1 MLICQVWKYFFSKKI
16 CHGVK
21 LKGLARVHVARLEA
35 DVSGLNRG
43 NLNICERL
51 LARDNQCRG
60 GLAACSTLV
69 ASQKAAVGQPGWTCN
84 WGSYSSFSSYSF
96 SFLILILLQ
105 VCLALKREPS
115 LRLGRVKL
123 QQRMFARR
131 KVVFLVFVLLNS

>member
-1 MLICQVWKYFFSKKI
+1 M
-16 CHGVK
+16 
-21 LKGLARVHVARLEA
+21 HVARLEA

-69 ASQKAAVGQPGWTCN
+69 ASQKAAVGRPGWTCN
-84 WGSYSSFSSYSF
+84 WDSFSSFSSYSF

-105 VCLALKREPS
+105 VCLEEGAKSQAGSSETATKNVFKTQSS
-115 LRLGRVKL
+115 LFSFR
-123 QQRMFARR
+123 FAQ
-131 KVVFLVFVLLNS
+131 LII